1 MNDYEKIFENFKL
14 LRPFN
19 ITQKFIDELD
29 EKEKYSLAKYV
40 RTWGYIN
47 SLSLELAKDLKLDA
61 ENQST
66 LLNSS
71 ILIHN
76 YIFKYNEEKTKEIYQ
91 EMFETLNSLKAWK
104 LSFGEAGKE
113 AMLDMLDVRNGVR
126 SNDILLSLSNFPRF
140 DHHIKRFCLLTIS
153 NRKK

>member
-14 LRPFN
+14 LRPVD
-19 ITQKFIDELD
+19 ISQTFIDELN
-29 EKEKYSLAKYV
+29 EKEKYSLARYV

-47 SLSLELAKDLKLDA
+47 SLSLELAKDLNLDTKD
-61 ENQST
+61 QST
-66 LLNSS
+66 LLNAS

-76 YIFKYNEEKTKEIYQ
+76 FIFKYEEKTKEIYQ

>member
-14 LRPFN
+14 LRPVD
-19 ITQKFIDELD
+19 ISQTFIDELN
-29 EKEKYSLAKYV
+29 EKEKYSLARYV

-47 SLSLELAKDLKLDA
+47 SLSLELAKDLNLDTKD
-61 ENQST
+61 QST
-66 LLNSS
+66 LLNAS

-76 YIFKYNEEKTKEIYQ
+76 FIFKYEEKTKEIYQ

-113 AMLDMLDVRNGVR
+113 AM
-126 SNDILLSLSNFPRF
+126 
-140 DHHIKRFCLLTIS
+140 
-153 NRKK
+153 

>member
-14 LRPFN
+14 LRPVD
-19 ITQKFIDELD
+19 ISQTFIDELN
-29 EKEKYSLAKYV
+29 EKEKYSLARYV

-47 SLSLELAKDLKLDA
+47 SLSLELAKDLNLDT
-61 ENQST
+61 EDQST
-66 LLNSS
+66 LLNAS

-76 YIFKYNEEKTKEIYQ
+76 FIFKYNEEKTKEIYQ

-140 DHHIKRFCLLTIS
+140 DHHIKKFCLLTIS

>member
-14 LRPFN
+14 LRPVD
-19 ITQKFIDELD
+19 ISQTFIDELN
-29 EKEKYSLAKYV
+29 EKEKYSLARYV

-47 SLSLELAKDLKLDA
+47 SLSLELAKDLNLDT
-61 ENQST
+61 EDQST
-66 LLNSS
+66 LLNAS

-76 YIFKYNEEKTKEIYQ
+76 FIFKYEEKTKEIYQ

-126 SNDILLSLSNFPRF
+126 SNDVLLSLSNFPRF
-140 DHHIKRFCLLTIS
+140 DHQIKSFCLSTIS